1 MYKIRHDLPC
11 GEWGENHVE
20 NFCEAIQWFRCKTR
34 GKALVKRVVTFYHND
49 QVVKTTCLD

>member
-11 GEWGENHVE
+11 GEWGETHVE

-49 QVVKTTCLD
+49 QVVKTVCLD